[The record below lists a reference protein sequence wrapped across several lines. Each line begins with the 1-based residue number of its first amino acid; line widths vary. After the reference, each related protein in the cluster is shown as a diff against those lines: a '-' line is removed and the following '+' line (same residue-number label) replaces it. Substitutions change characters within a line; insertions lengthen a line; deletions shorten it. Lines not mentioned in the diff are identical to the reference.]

1 MNENRR
7 PVKPCEFGVRR
18 ETPDSRTLVN
28 CGKPAVA
35 IWNWHGEPKSVEG
48 DMFVCEE
55 HDKFIQADQET

>member
-7 PVKPCEFGVRR
+7 PIKQCEFGVRR
-18 ETPDSRTLVN
+18 EAPDSWTLVD

-35 IWNWHGEPKSVEG
+35 IWNWHG

-55 HDKFIQADQET
+55 HDKHIQADQET